1 MPKFSDTTSL
11 TKLTVTL
18 VVNEAIGAFVF
29 DVDVNDAVK
38 ILKKDRAADIRQF
51 VQDIQTFPLNE
62 DDAVDVEEFV
72 ERMKAC

>member
-1 MPKFSDTTSL
+1 M
-11 TKLTVTL
+11 
-18 VVNEAIGAFVF
+18 F